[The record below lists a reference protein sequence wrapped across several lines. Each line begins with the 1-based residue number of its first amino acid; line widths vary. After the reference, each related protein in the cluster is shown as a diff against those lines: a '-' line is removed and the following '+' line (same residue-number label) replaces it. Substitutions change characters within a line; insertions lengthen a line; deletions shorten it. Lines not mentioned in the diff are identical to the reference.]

1 MVHIYSEI
9 LLNHKRNK
17 IVPFAETWMDLKF
30 IFKELFHLYCFE
42 VRVGW
47 ARVGSGK
54 IKHAMEGGLHE

>member
-1 MVHIYSEI
+1 M
-9 LLNHKRNK
+9 
-17 IVPFAETWMDLKF
+17 PFAETWIDLKF
-30 IFKELFHLYCFE
+30 MFKELFHWYCFE